1 MSAGYFTRAGKFT
14 VCAVIV
20 ARVSITPSPLPGRSM
35 LTLEI
40 AMKKEI
46 LFVLLCSTMLW
57 AQDKTQVT
65 VKTAENVSGI
75 ILVTATENGKRIEF
89 QCTAQQ
95 AWCTALKPGT
105 YQLVRLPK
113 NHGMYDC
120 QNVDLFSSAADV
132 DNDQKLGEYC
142 LNQP

>member
-1 MSAGYFTRAGKFT
+1 MR
-14 VCAVIV
+14 
-20 ARVSITPSPLPGRSM
+20 
-35 LTLEI
+35 
-40 AMKKEI
+40 KEI
-46 LFVLLCSTMLW
+46 LLVLLFAMTVW

-65 VKTAENVSGI
+65 VKKTDNVSGI
-75 ILVTATENGKRIEF
+75 ILVTGTENGKQIEF
-89 QCTAQQ
+89 QCTEQQ
-95 AWCTALKPGT
+95 AFCTAVKAGE

-120 QNVDLFSSAADV
+120 QNVDLFSSTADV

>member
-1 MSAGYFTRAGKFT
+1 
-14 VCAVIV
+14 
-20 ARVSITPSPLPGRSM
+20 
-35 LTLEI
+35 
-40 AMKKEI
+40 MKKEI
-46 LFVLLCSTMLW
+46 LFVLLFALTVW

-65 VKTAENVSGI
+65 VKKTDTVSGI
-75 ILVTATENGKRIEF
+75 ILVTATENGKQIEF

-95 AWCTALKPGT
+95 AWCTALKAGE

-120 QNVDLFSSAADV
+120 QNVDLFSSTADV
-132 DNDQKLGEYC
+132 DNDQKVGEYC

>member
-1 MSAGYFTRAGKFT
+1 
-14 VCAVIV
+14 
-20 ARVSITPSPLPGRSM
+20 
-35 LTLEI
+35 
-40 AMKKEI
+40 MKKEI
-46 LFVLLCSTMLW
+46 LFVLLFALTLW

-65 VKTAENVSGI
+65 VKRTDTVSGI
-75 ILVTATENGKRIEF
+75 ILVTATENGKQIEF

-95 AWCTALKPGT
+95 AWCTALKAGE

-120 QNVDLFSSAADV
+120 QNVDLFSSTADV
-132 DNDQKLGEYC
+132 EGDQKLGEYC